1 MCRWSFYRKIV
12 SLATY
17 YPFFSIYLFI
27 DQLFYVDDLTL
38 ISLMYSI
45 YTIP

>member
-27 DQLFYVDDLTL
+27 NLLTNCFM
-38 ISLMYSI
+38 LMI
-45 YTIP
+45 

>member
-17 YPFFSIYLFI
+17 YPFFAIYL
-27 DQLFYVDDLTL
+27 LTNCFM
-38 ISLMYSI
+38 LMI
-45 YTIP
+45 